1 MFLGKYC
8 KKDVSMA
15 FQVYR
20 SDIRL
25 LAQEIRKIRN
35 RIRCD
40 KKFKISVISD
50 GSILIDRSLLAKMSG
65 FNKSSALLKS
75 MNCARTPCHRGC
87 RVSLTH
93 FSATLLR

>member
-1 MFLGKYC
+1 MILGKYF

-25 LAQEIRKIRN
+25 SAQEIRKIRN
-35 RIRCD
+35 CVRCG
-40 KKFKISVISD
+40 KKFKTRVISD
-50 GSILIDRSLLAKMSG
+50 RFILMDRSLLAKMSG

-75 MNCARTPCHRGC
+75 MNSP
-87 RVSLTH
+87 
-93 FSATLLR
+93 